1 MNTFSYLP
9 VRCYDEWSQLQEV
22 FIASVLNSS
31 HTIDPSFRYFY
42 NQVHTDEKSIR
53 IPDEILL
60 EHQQEIDAFAALL
73 ESYGVIVRHQQEYA
87 FVTPFSTP
95 YWRAYSRPSDN
106 PRDQFIIIGDT
117 VVETP
122 PVIRDRYFENDAWKH
137 HLYGYFCAGS
147 RWLTAPK
154 PIMLAGSYDWDWM
167 NLDEKEFVAT
177 DSGVMK
183 GPGLEIM
190 FDGAQIIKLGCSMV
204 MNVRSQNDQLG
215 FEWMQREFPEYKWH
229 AVNLGVNTDHIDG
242 EFAVLRPGLILAA
255 PRIVNH
261 WDRLPQFMQSWDCI
275 PMADKCLPDDNDG
288 ENICLA
294 SDSLYVNVLSLN
306 ENTVFISDKAH
317 ITIKQLEKHGI
328 NCIPVKYGWQRLFGG
343 GLHCSTLDIRRAGG
357 PENYEN

>member
-117 VVETP
+117 IVETP

-229 AVNLGVNTDHIDG
+229 AVNFGPDADHLDG
-242 EFAVLRPGLILAA
+242 ELTIIRPGLLLVGHNVIEDKS
-255 PRIVNH
+255 V
-261 WDRLPQFMQSWDCI
+261 LPDFMQSWDTI
-275 PMADKCLPDDNDG
+275 EMADVAEHQKGLR
-288 ENICLA
+288 LA
-294 SDSLYVNVLSLN
+294 SEGIHVNALMVDENNIIIN
-306 ENTVFISDKAH
+306 EDAAKTIDALEAKGITCHAVPLHNSTV
-317 ITIKQLEKHGI
+317 
-328 NCIPVKYGWQRLFGG
+328 FGG
-343 GLHCSTLDIRRAGG
+343 GIHCSTLDIRRAGG
-357 PENYEN
+357 FENYLT